1 MNSASVE
8 SLSNKMKKSL
18 PRWWKKRFSAS
29 ITESDPSCKVVY
41 LGHVLTGWA
50 KGKPD
55 SIQISPPP
63 KKKKNLFPG
72 FCMQITHA
80 LGQPV
85 HVGHFALK
93 YFFFL
98 NFKYSMFNATGLS
111 RRKVLMEFRRTRL
124 LFADE
129 LVTSAT
135 PFTAWQIQVERR
147 RAFWPLCK

>member
-55 SIQISPPP
+55 SIQIFSQ
-63 KKKKNLFPG
+63 KKKIISRFLYAN
-72 FCMQITHA
+72 HA
-80 LGQPV
+80 RTRPTSSRRP
-85 HVGHFALK
+85 FRIEMI
-93 YFFFL
+93 FL
-98 NFKYSMFNATGLS
+98 NFKYSTFNATGLS